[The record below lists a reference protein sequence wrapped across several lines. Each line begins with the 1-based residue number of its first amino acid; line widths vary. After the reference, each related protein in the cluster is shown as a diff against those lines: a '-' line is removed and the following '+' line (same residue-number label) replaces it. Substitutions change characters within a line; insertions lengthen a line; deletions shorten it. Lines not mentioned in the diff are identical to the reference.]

1 MEQEKG
7 EGSAHPVGEGN
18 PVMAIDTPGGRFQVR
33 FDETTPVSALGPRV
47 FFAQFIEAGG
57 RFETLCRQAPLRYSS
72 NHAPEPREVLATL
85 VLGKRLV
92 RSLTAGRF
100 VAVNYGPPAR

>member
-72 NHAPEPREVLATL
+72 NHAPE
-85 VLGKRLV
+85 LGKRLV